1 MLWASY
7 GLLRDSGRIFMEAAP
22 RGLDPEDCIPPM
34 TPYFVMKLG
43 HLPLVPYF
51 RPGDRALAEAVRTHA
66 RDHRAML
73 LAKLAQLAQ
82 HIEAEAPP
90 LLEHEDLERAAA
102 ETAPVTT
109 PPTEDA

>member
-1 MLWASY
+1 MRDQAGSAATPG
-7 GLLRDSGRIFMEAAP
+7 GLGVD
-22 RGLDPEDCIPPM
+22 
-34 TPYFVMKLG
+34 V
-43 HLPLVPYF
+43 
-51 RPGDRALAEAVRTHA
+51 
-66 RDHRAML
+66 RAML

-102 ETAPVTT
+102 ETASVTT

>member
-1 MLWASY
+1 
-7 GLLRDSGRIFMEAAP
+7 
-22 RGLDPEDCIPPM
+22 
-34 TPYFVMKLG
+34 
-43 HLPLVPYF
+43 
-51 RPGDRALAEAVRTHA
+51 
-66 RDHRAML
+66 ML

-102 ETAPVTT
+102 ETASVTT